1 MKHTIR
7 CRQYRHCR
15 SSVSI
20 VTRLVVFVATVA
32 IITRCYNRRH
42 RNCSTRCRRR
52 RRRFR
57 RSPTVAVV
65 DATCTAAIVMS
76 GTATVAIAIGFIFA
90 AADCCVDSHV
100 VVVSPHP
107 QVRVSAAGHAS
118 GGSAWPLCIHCCM
131 HQYSYTHVLTKHDA
145 IRTRRHCSDDDL
157 DQAAT
162 GCRAS
167 IVVHLY
173 VCMFTS

>member
-1 MKHTIR
+1 MP
-7 CRQYRHCR
+7 
-15 SSVSI
+15 
-20 VTRLVVFVATVA
+20 FV
-32 IITRCYNRRH
+32 IHRRCYNRRH

-52 RRRFR
+52 RRFR
-57 RSPTVAVV
+57 RSVTVAVV
-65 DATCTAAIVMS
+65 DATCTAAIVMP
-76 GTATVAIAIGFIFA
+76 GTATVAIASGFIFA
-90 AADCCVDSHV
+90 SPDCCVDSHV

-131 HQYSYTHVLTKHDA
+131 HQYSYTHVLTNHGA
-145 IRTRRHCSDDDL
+145 IRTRRHCCDDDH

-162 GCRAS
+162 GRRAS
-167 IVVHLY
+167 IVAHLY